1 MIQLKNGKHII
12 NTRHITYIELN
23 EVPDFKRVDLCIY
36 LDTKEAFAISFNTK
50 ESADEFYNLITLMM
64 ERDVLIFDGEKIK
77 NDYDLYTA

>member
-1 MIQLKNGKHII
+1 MIRLKNGKHII

-36 LDTKEAFAISFNTK
+36 LDTKEAFAIYFNTK
-50 ESADEFYNLITLMM
+50 ESAEKFYNMISLNM
-64 ERDVLIFDGEKIK
+64 ERNVLIFDGEKIK